1 MGLFRL
7 LILLA
12 IIWAVYALVRRFRDN
27 RDHRIAPR
35 RSKPEIGQMVR
46 CRQCGLHVP
55 EQEAF
60 RRGEDW
66 FCSAEHRDQADG

>member
-7 LILLA
+7 LVLVAIL
-12 IIWAVYALVRRFRDN
+12 WAVYALIRRFRDS
-27 RDHRIAPR
+27 RGSEVLSR
-35 RSKPEIGQMVR
+35 RPKPEIGQMVR

-55 EQEAF
+55 EQEAL

-66 FCSAEHRDQADG
+66 FCSSEHRDQAEG